1 MLIQCPKNSILPS
14 SLSHLKNVLTQ
25 LNNHSQSQPP
35 LLHSLPATST
45 PPLHRNILQVD
56 MTALKQMGENDLKE
70 LGIPMGPREKILLAL
85 LPVTAHFL

>member
-45 PPLHRNILQVD
+45 PPLHRNILQVI
-56 MTALKQMGENDLKE
+56 ENGTSKDWVGNWERGL
-70 LGIPMGPREKILLAL
+70 
-85 LPVTAHFL
+85 